1 MSAELSTEDEAF
13 SPFRAG
19 EPDGHGRPNLS
30 GDLPAVFQAA
40 PMFRRAALGYDRF
53 QVDTYVQW
61 AEDELATAERER
73 ERLLTRQVETRAALE
88 DARQLLAHSSSG
100 AELLRIS
107 GRIGSML
114 AAAAD
119 EAEGMRAEAEGIRAE
134 AEGMRAEA
142 EGMRAEAE
150 GMRTAA
156 SKAARCTVAEAERVL
171 AESAAEAER
180 IVATA
185 AAQAG
190 QTIGAAE
197 QIRSEA
203 RVEAAARR
211 EETAALHV
219 RAAVEAQRLR
229 QEAVEEASAARVQA
243 RSEIVAMLAAGR
255 EERRRADD
263 AATALRQRLDLDAWT
278 RRAAVLAEVDGLE
291 LRRTALEAEVELL
304 AAPLAAAPG
313 HRRHLPLRGLRDRLR
328 VPGPL
333 AAAALIRGRSAP
345 FPGRPPR

>member
-142 EGMRAEAE
+142 GAERA
-150 GMRTAA
+150 AA